1 MNKAMHMFWKFNLCV
16 ITKSHYFAVLSFTI
30 FGNMV
35 QSSELA
41 HQFWTSSSVEVK
53 GENWHPL
60 NKSSVERELDLHLL
74 KGFSW
79 NRAVVLAL

>member
-16 ITKSHYFAVLSFTI
+16 ITKSLYFAVLSFTI

-35 QSSELA
+35 QSSGLA

-53 GENWHPL
+53 GGKLAP
-60 NKSSVERELDLHLL
+60 VE
-74 KGFSW
+74 
-79 NRAVVLAL
+79 